1 MDVKLITKEQ
11 VWELRH
17 QVMWPTEEFDYIKLP
32 DDDEGLHYGLFD
44 GDELV
49 SGVSLFIQGREAQFR
64 KFATLTERQNCGYG
78 SKLLTYV
85 LKEAKRRGV
94 KQIYCNARVNKVP
107 FYERFGLSKTDVV
120 FNKGGKDYVVM
131 ERGC

>member
-1 MDVKLITKEQ
+1 
-11 VWELRH
+11 
-17 QVMWPTEEFDYIKLP
+17 MWPTEEFDYIKLP

-44 GDELV
+44 GGELV
-49 SGVSLFIQGREAQFR
+49 SGVSLFIQGKEAQFR
-64 KFATLTERQNCGYG
+64 KFATRTERQNCGYG

-94 KQIYCNARVNKVP
+94 KQIYCNARVSKVP
-107 FYERFGLSKTDVV
+107 FYEKFGLSRTDVV

-131 ERGC
+131 ERCC